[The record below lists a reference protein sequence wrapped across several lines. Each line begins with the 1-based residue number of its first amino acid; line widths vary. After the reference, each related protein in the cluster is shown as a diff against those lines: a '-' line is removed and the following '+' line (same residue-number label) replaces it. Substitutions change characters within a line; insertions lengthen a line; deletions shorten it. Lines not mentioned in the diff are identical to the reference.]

1 MKKRRAAMLEGGQ
14 GAVPCRASDFACVVV
29 QCHAAPVGPRAFG
42 NTWGELLILEVL
54 HCAWGEDR
62 SWRWR
67 EVNTEQVVI
76 KCQERN
82 RRNEKK
88 IYIYGKRKTLLIALV
103 KCKCVG
109 RKYDGCWQG
118 RKSSQN

>member
-1 MKKRRAAMLEGGQ
+1 M
-14 GAVPCRASDFACVVV
+14 V

-42 NTWGELLILEVL
+42 NTGGELLILEVL
-54 HCAWGEDR
+54 HCAWGEER

-82 RRNEKK
+82 RRNEKN
-88 IYIYGKRKTLLIALV
+88 IYIWKKEDITDSISEVEVCGKKI
-103 KCKCVG
+103 
-109 RKYDGCWQG
+109 
-118 RKSSQN
+118 